1 MYDKQVDSDTLT
13 LLTKR
18 YNSKKNYSQLSKMV
32 FDDLNRISEISIH
45 RTSNKFKKIE
55 SGVLYYNNPQDPLS
69 RLELLGGSIT
79 VGNDGVKEEI
89 TQTVHTLNKN
99 QLNQFIKEYVIY

>member
-1 MYDKQVDSDTLT
+1 MRVFIHSPEEI
-13 LLTKR
+13 LTKSLPSNA
-18 YNSKKNYSQLSKMV
+18 YGNFKMDLPKSYGYKLVAYKNG
-32 FDDLNRISEISIH
+32 EW
-45 RTSNKFKKIE
+45 FKKIE

-99 QLNQFIKEYVIY
+99 QLNKFIKEYVIY